1 MVTEIGG
8 PMSAKVVRVCVR
20 AGDAVK
26 EGDTLVVVEAMKMEM
41 PIIATQFGIV
51 REVCVEE
58 GEHVQPNE
66 VLVVVD

>member
-1 MVTEIGG
+1 
-8 PMSAKVVRVCVR
+8 MSAKVVRVFVG

-41 PIIATQFGIV
+41 PIVATQSGIV
-51 REVCVEE
+51 QEVYVKE

-66 VLVVVD
+66 LLVVVD